1 MEGEKVETKSRA
13 SSNASTASINTVSS
27 TESLEVDEELKDL
40 RKEYEDAEKKLK
52 TAINASDCRKI
63 KNYIDT
69 IKNKIDIYKKRC
81 NKSYFYSCEKEDKL
95 INTLKPIL
103 EKRTSEY
110 NKLDCQPK
118 LDGGKRKTLKKQRKT
133 RKSKKSKRSTRKHK

>member
-1 MEGEKVETKSRA
+1 MK
-13 SSNASTASINTVSS
+13 TVSS
-27 TESLEVDEELKDL
+27 TDSLEVDEELDKL
-40 RKEYEDAEKKLK
+40 RKEYEDAEKNLK

-63 KNYIDT
+63 KKYIDT

-95 INTLKPIL
+95 INTLTPIL

-118 LDGGKRKTLKKQRKT
+118 LDGGKRKTAKKQRKT